1 MSALATL
8 QREFLAAVA
17 GDGEPGDDG
26 LQVYRRNYLG
36 NAHAAL
42 AAAYPVVRRLVG
54 ASFFEEAAARYAV
67 AFPSTSGDLGERG
80 AAFADFLSGYPPA
93 AVVQCLPDVARLEWA
108 LHESERAP
116 DAHVLDPA
124 ALARV
129 TPDAAGS
136 LRLAVHPAV
145 RIVASVHPVLSI
157 WEANQP
163 GRDGTPGGDG
173 SAETACVGRAGESAR
188 ALRIDPP
195 AARLLAAFMRGATL
209 DEACDALGPEA
220 PQHLAVALRT
230 LAQAGVFAAT
240 SLPPR

>member
-17 GDGEPGDDG
+17 GAGEPHDDG
-26 LQVYRRNYLG
+26 LQVYRRNFLG
-36 NAHAAL
+36 NAHEAL

-54 ASFFEEAAARYAV
+54 EAFFHEAAARYAV
-67 AFPSTSGDLGERG
+67 AVPSTSGDLGERG
-80 AAFADFLSGYPPA
+80 AGFAAFLSGYAPA
-93 AVVQCLPDVARLEWA
+93 AAVACLPDVARLEWA
-108 LHESERAP
+108 LHECERAP
-116 DAHVLDPA
+116 DAPGLDPA

-129 TPDAAGS
+129 APEAAGS

-145 RIVASVHPVLSI
+145 RMVASAHPVLSI

-173 SAETACVGRAGESAR
+173 SAETVCIGRAGGAAR
-188 ALRIDPP
+188 ALRLDPP
-195 AARLLAAFMRGATL
+195 EARLLAAFMRGATL
-209 DEACDALGPEA
+209 DAACDALGPEA